1 MIMLLLILS
10 SSVVLGFPSTQQ
22 LPEKI
27 RQYQAATG
35 VSETELV
42 SIYQNSL
49 KRNNSLNGTDSLET
63 NAKTI
68 DRTYQPLETA
78 DGK

>member
-1 MIMLLLILS
+1 MIMLLLIFS

-35 VSETELV
+35 VSDTELV

-49 KRNNSLNGTDSLET
+49 KTKDSLNGTDSLET
-63 NAKTI
+63 NAKTVN
-68 DRTYQPLETA
+68 RVYHPLMTS